1 MTPPE
6 PLSAAHDLS
15 GFDCG
20 RPSMNDWLQQRAL
33 KWQSNNG
40 ARVVV
45 LAEASAVRAYY
56 ALSSGAV
63 RRAEAPKAMGRSNPD
78 PLPII
83 LLGRMAVDQRLHG
96 QGVAR
101 DLMLDAFDR
110 TYAVSQQVGVVA
122 LVVHA
127 LDEDLAG
134 FYQKFGFYRAP
145 QTAEALTFFKPMK
158 DIAAEIEA
166 SL

>member
-6 PLSAAHDLS
+6 PLRPSHDLS
-15 GFDCG
+15 GIDCG
-20 RPSMNDWLQQRAL
+20 RASMNDWLRQRAL

-45 LAEASAVRAYY
+45 LADGGAVLAYY

-63 RRAEAPKAMGRSNPD
+63 RRAEVPKAMGRNTPD
-78 PLPII
+78 PLPVI
-83 LLGRMAVDQRLHG
+83 LLGRLAVDRRWHG

-110 TYAVSQQVGVVA
+110 TYAVSRQVGVVA

-127 LDEDLAG
+127 LDEGLAG
-134 FYQKFGFYRAP
+134 FYEKFGFRRSP
-145 QTAEALTFFKPMK
+145 QAGEELTFFKPLK
-158 DIAAEIEA
+158 DIAAEIEGGP
-166 SL
+166 